1 MRGLR
6 PPLKRGNMKVVEIN
20 GAKFKP
26 STDAQRAEVQAK
38 VKKMQKEGEKLV
50 KGMFEFIDAQAGYF
64 DFCYR
69 FFPGEPIRSVRI
81 THGEICE
88 LPMVLVKH
96 LNNCYKKVR
105 TMAENLDFNRD
116 SLVKTSRTRFTPVD
130 LLE

>member
-1 MRGLR
+1 MRIL
-6 PPLKRGNMKVVEIN
+6 EIN

-26 STDAQRAEVQAK
+26 ATDSQKAEVQEK
-38 VKKMQKEGEKLV
+38 IKKLQKEGQKMV

-88 LPMVLVKH
+88 IPMVLVKH
-96 LNNCYKKVR
+96 LNNCYKKIR
-105 TMAENLDFNRD
+105 TIGTNLDVD
-116 SLVKTSRTRFTPVD
+116 QGSIVKTSRTRFTPVD
-130 LLE
+130 LLT